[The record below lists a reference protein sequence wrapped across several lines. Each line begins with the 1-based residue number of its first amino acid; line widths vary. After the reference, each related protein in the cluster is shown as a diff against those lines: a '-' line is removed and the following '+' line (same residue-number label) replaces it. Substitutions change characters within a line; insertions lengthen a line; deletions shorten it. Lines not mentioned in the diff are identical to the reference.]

1 MKKTCES
8 CGRTFEAREDHH
20 RFCSDCFRAGAASRR
35 TGGRPGVAIQRGA
48 RPPKVK
54 PDTRTDFRFT
64 SDYLKDGYLV
74 EKEVQIRGE
83 KQLKEVVRPEV
94 VDELAINVAK
104 ALGNAKPEMKS
115 HQLRRF
121 FNKMRAIEAK
131 LDTVKSFDLVKPDI
145 LGFKRDVA
153 YATGREVVPDEFKQF
168 IDRNVELAAQS
179 EENFRQGFIEHFQ
192 SVLAYFVYYFRD
204 R

>member
-1 MKKTCES
+1 
-8 CGRTFEAREDHH
+8 
-20 RFCSDCFRAGAASRR
+20 
-35 TGGRPGVAIQRGA
+35 
-48 RPPKVK
+48 
-54 PDTRTDFRFT
+54 
-64 SDYLKDGYLV
+64 V
-74 EKEVQIRGE
+74 EKEVQVGDE
-83 KQLKEVVRPEV
+83 KQLKKVVRPEV
-94 VDELAINVAK
+94 VDELAISVAK
-104 ALGNAKPEMKS
+104 VLGNAKPEMKS

-131 LDTVKSFDLVKPDI
+131 LDTVESFELVKSDI

-153 YATGREVVPDEFKQF
+153 YAAGRDVVPSEFKHF

-192 SVLAYFVYYFRD
+192 SVLAYFVYYFRE

>member
-1 MKKTCES
+1 MVETKKCEN
-8 CGRTFEAREDHH
+8 CGKTFVPEQPHH
-20 RFCSDCFRAGAASRR
+20 RYCSSRCHQEAQGR
-35 TGGRPGVAIQRGA
+35 REGGGRQREI
-48 RPPKVK
+48 RPPK

-64 SDYLKDGYLV
+64 GDYLKDGYLV
-74 EKEVQIRGE
+74 EKEVEIEGK
-83 KQLKEVVRPEV
+83 KQPKKVVRPEV

-104 ALGNAKPEMKS
+104 ALGNAEPKMKS

-131 LDTVKSFDLVKPDI
+131 LDTVKSFELVKPDI

-153 YATGREVVPDEFKQF
+153 YAAGRGVVADEFKQF
-168 IDRNVELAAQS
+168 IDRNVGLAVQS
-179 EENFRQGFIEHFQ
+179 EDDFRLGFIEHFQ